1 MLPLYLNNS
10 LYLIMQMPA
19 LFQQLT
25 KLNKSSFYQGFYWL
39 SLLLFSC
46 FSIFAMGR
54 TGERILAYGLWLFI
68 SLWVLKLL
76 NNKGFIIYLWF
87 VFLLSALYLPTAIN
101 YGELDI
107 GAIISLYETNKAE
120 SLEFITELISL
131 KTFFYLAIYIG
142 LFTCVYRLNK
152 YIKSSQNTKKIRYI
166 FLFMVV
172 LPIMH
177 RPCSEIYKT
186 QQVSLDTLGKI
197 GYYPIRFISDMIY
210 FNHKYFEHKQ
220 KLKAA
225 QTLKATWQISKVD
238 HNYKNYVLVIG
249 ESMRKDYMSAY
260 GYPLDTTPFLANTH
274 ATVFNNYIAPGY
286 NTGTSLQRMLLQNSP
301 PENFIYSNN
310 INSLANSAGMQTYWL
325 SNQGQYGDY
334 DILASS
340 IGHQANEV
348 VFLKKGEYSDKHT
361 SDLQLLP
368 PFIKMLQANHEHK
381 LIVIHLM
388 GSHSG
393 FCNRLDSNYGINP
406 INGVINKDISC
417 YLTSIRQTD
426 KLLEKIYHELQQ
438 QGDTFS
444 LMYLSDHGLAHN
456 KTDFKGITLLHNSEY
471 KQNYDVP
478 LIVLSSDDKT
488 RQVINAQRS
497 GFDFMSG
504 LAEWLGI
511 EEKSLTLKQ
520 PFFSDKTAHKV
531 QVFNGVEL
539 VEYDT
544 LKDDP
549 TKIKD

>member
-1 MLPLYLNNS
+1 
-10 LYLIMQMPA
+10 MQIPA
-19 LFQQLT
+19 LFQKLT
-25 KLNKSSFYQGFYWL
+25 TFSKSSFYHGCYWL

-46 FSIFAMGR
+46 LSIFAMGR

-76 NNKGFIIYLWF
+76 SNKGFVIYLWF

-120 SLEFITELISL
+120 SLEFVTELVSL
-131 KTFFYLAIYIG
+131 KTFFYLIIYIG
-142 LFTCVYRLNK
+142 LFTCVYKLNK
-152 YIKSSQNTKKIRYI
+152 HIKSSKNTKKMLGI
-166 FLFMVV
+166 FLLVVV

-177 RPCSEIYKT
+177 RPCSEIYKEK
-186 QQVSLDTLGKI
+186 QVSLDTLGKV
-197 GYYPIRFISDMIY
+197 GYYPIRFVSDIIY

-220 KLKAA
+220 KLKAS
-225 QTLKATWQISKVD
+225 QKLKATWQINEVHHD
-238 HNYKNYVLVIG
+238 YTNYVLVIG

-260 GYPLDTTPFLANTH
+260 GYPLDTTPFLSNTN
-274 ATVFNNYIAPGY
+274 ATVFNHYIAAGY
-286 NTGTSLQRMLLQNSP
+286 NTGTSLQRMLLQNNP
-301 PENFIYSNN
+301 PENFIYSNSV
-310 INSLANSAGMQTYWL
+310 NSLANSAGMQTYWL

-348 VFLKKGEYSDKHT
+348 VFLKKGEYTDKDT

-368 PFIKMLQANHEHK
+368 PLINALKTNHEHK
-381 LIVIHLM
+381 LIVLHLM
-388 GSHSG
+388 GSHAG
-393 FCNRLDSNYGINP
+393 FCNRLDNNYGIKP
-406 INGVINKDISC
+406 INGVVNKDISC

-426 KLLEKIYHELQQ
+426 KLLEKIYHALQQ

-444 LMYLSDHGLAHN
+444 LMYLSDHGLAHS
-456 KTDFKGITLLHNSEY
+456 KKGFIGMTLLHNPEY

-478 LIVLSSDDKT
+478 LMVLSSDDT
-488 RQVINAQRS
+488 NRQTINAQRS

-511 EEKSLTLKQ
+511 EEPSLKLKH
-520 PFFSDKTAHKV
+520 PFFSQTEADKGSNKV
-531 QVFNGVEL
+531 QVFNGVKL
-539 VEYDT
+539 VGYNN

-549 TKIKD
+549 AKIKD